1 MRDVYEILRTKEML
15 IKQLTR
21 EIEALRL
28 VAPLL
33 TDDTDAGPPPNAQ
46 NFRSERRTRGSHPAK
61 EPDRGRAAT
70 GRAVTGDEV
79 LRTARKISGRIK
91 QLAGP
96 VLDAVNPL
104 ANEPKV
110 VSESSMCTSDSR

>member
-33 TDDTDAGPPPNAQ
+33 ADDTDAEPPANAQ
-46 NFRSERRTRGSHPAK
+46 SVRSEQPAREAHPPK
-61 EPDRGRAAT
+61 EPDRGRAST
-70 GRAVTGDEV
+70 RRGIRGDEV
-79 LRTARKISGRIK
+79 LRTAQKISGRIK
-91 QLAGP
+91 RLARP

-104 ANEPKV
+104 ANDPKAV
-110 VSESSMCTSDSR
+110 GESAMCTSDGQ

>member
-1 MRDVYEILRTKEML
+1 MRDVYEILRTKERL

-33 TDDTDAGPPPNAQ
+33 SDDTDAGPPANARS
-46 NFRSERRTRGSHPAK
+46 FRSEGRARGAHPPK

-70 GRAVTGDEV
+70 GRAIAGDEM
-79 LRTARKISGRIK
+79 LRTAQKISSRIK
-91 QLAGP
+91 RLARP

-104 ANEPKV
+104 TNEPKV
-110 VSESSMCTSDSR
+110 VSESAMCTSDSR